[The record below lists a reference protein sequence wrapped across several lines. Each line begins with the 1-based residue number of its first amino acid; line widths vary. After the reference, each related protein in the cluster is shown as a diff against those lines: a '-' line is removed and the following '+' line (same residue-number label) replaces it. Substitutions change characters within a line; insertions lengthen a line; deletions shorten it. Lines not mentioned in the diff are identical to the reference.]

1 MGMAITIPKNLIKND
16 DMVIVPKKEYEKLF
30 NFWVSAEQL
39 SKGEKRAVE
48 KGFQE
53 IKNGKLYTSRGV
65 KKALGL

>member
-1 MGMAITIPKNLIKND
+1 MAITIPKNLIKND

-30 NFWVSAEQL
+30 NFWVSSEPL